1 MLGIGPTTSKTTK
14 HIQNINQS
22 ISELSSKNTIHP
34 PPPTTHL
41 TTITQNNQHQID
53 SDSANYSAPEM
64 KSRPQTRGRIKKVL
78 IRR

>member
-1 MLGIGPTTSKTTK
+1 MK
-14 HIQNINQS
+14 HIQNINQYHS
-22 ISELSSKNTIHP
+22 SVSELNAKNTIRSTP
-34 PPPTTHL
+34 PPPTSHL